1 MAFTAPIFAK
11 IRTNEINYVDVFHTV
26 GHPDRL
32 IYMEVTGE
40 NLFTS
45 LTVTKSIIN

>member
-11 IRTNEINYVDVFHTV
+11 LTTTEINYVAVFHTV
-26 GHPDRL
+26 GQPDRL
-32 IYMEVTGE
+32 IYMEVTGA

-45 LTVTKSIIN
+45 LRKV